1 MARPLPEKQ
10 LVKMDL
16 SVETLDGTKTL
27 GKQVGYNKYRTI
39 EDNNEIVMLVE
50 ELKEEGDALLL
61 LDDNGEEYPVI
72 KIVENLFHTS
82 HKPYG
87 YVLDANGKPEFL
99 DNGVKL
105 KGESSSVEEP
115 KEPSTTETPVE
126 PETPATPAEP
136 ETPTTPET
144 PVEPETPA
152 TPGE

>member
-10 LVKMDL
+10 IVKMDL
-16 SVETLDGTKTL
+16 SVETLNGTKTL

-61 LDDNGEEYPVI
+61 LDDNGKEYPVI

-87 YVLDANGKPEFL
+87 YVLDSDGKPEFL

-105 KGESSSVEEP
+105 KGKSASVEEP
-115 KEPSTTETPVE
+115 KEPATPE
-126 PETPATPAEP
+126 TPAEP
-136 ETPTTPET
+136 ETPTTSET
-144 PVEPETPA
+144 PVEPETPV
-152 TPGE
+152 TTGE